1 MPESSNNPTAA
12 LREHARKS
20 LGFMMGSLLS
30 NGEPLLISQ
39 ARQARGSAEQTQLY
53 DAIRELRLKGR
64 SLQEHFVA
72 GVLAAFDEAAQP
84 KPATP
89 SATPPRE
96 VDKALALDSLG
107 VVKDAHLEQQIAV
120 DNIANRASHQY
131 REVLLSI
138 GRQLARSSGN
148 RRVELESLPIGPQKL
163 AVVFME
169 SCSRGGVEPGAMLVF
184 SRLFTRFIVDEL
196 GPFYHECVELFPPE
210 AETELPLSGVPE
222 DAPRATPS
230 LVTAIA
236 KPIPAE
242 PEKPATDAAWD
253 ASRTP
258 LVLPPGKA
266 MAMPR
271 NQLEEALA
279 DLQESLLDPAKTFF
293 SPNPKGGIQPLRI
306 PELLNDAL
314 SEAGLKRPMSLSADV
329 VEAMGLIKLL
339 FEHALG
345 DSRVPPAIRR
355 VMRLLEVPFLRLALR
370 EPEMLSGATHPAR
383 VLFTEI
389 GMAAAGRS
397 AASDAASE
405 DFSRLVQLLV
415 MRVLGDYDKDSSVFE
430 TALQEL
436 RRYLS
441 VHGGGPVPTAKPE
454 PGGIASPQP
463 PQPAPRPA
471 APAPAAPRPPASPE
485 FHVLVDKI
493 PLDGWIELRPQG
505 GARRRLQLLG
515 RAPRTGALIFA
526 DASGEKAG
534 EWSRNDLASMIEN
547 AEAVILK
554 SGATQPPGRR

>member
-1 MPESSNNPTAA
+1 MPESSNNPTAT

-30 NGEPLLISQ
+30 NGEPLLVSQ
-39 ARQARGSAEQTQLY
+39 ARQARGSAEQSQVY

-84 KPATP
+84 KPATA
-89 SATPPRE
+89 SATPPRQ

-163 AVVFME
+163 AAAFME
-169 SCSRGGVEPGAMLVF
+169 SCSRAGVEPGAMLVF
-184 SRLFTRFIVDEL
+184 SRLFTRFVVDEL
-196 GPFYHECVELFPPE
+196 GPFYHDCVKLFPQEASTDLPGPRIPE
-210 AETELPLSGVPE
+210 SELQSTSPP
-222 DAPRATPS
+222 AA
-230 LVTAIA
+230 AAA
-236 KPIPAE
+236 KPAKVE
-242 PEKPATDAAWD
+242 PEPDAAWD
-253 ASRTP
+253 VSRTP
-258 LVLPPGKA
+258 LLLPPGKA

-293 SPNPKGGIQPLRI
+293 SPNPRGGIQPLRI

-314 SEAGLKRPMSLSADV
+314 AEAGLKRAMSLPADV
-329 VEAMGLIKLL
+329 VEAMGLVKLL

-355 VMRLLEVPFLRLALR
+355 VLRLLELPFLRLALR

-389 GMAAAGRS
+389 GMSAAGRS

-415 MRVLGDYDKDSSVFE
+415 MRVLGDYGKDSGVFE
-430 TALQEL
+430 SALQDL
-436 RRYLS
+436 RRYLG
-441 VHGGGPVPTAKPE
+441 VHGGGPVPAAQSE
-454 PGGIASPQP
+454 PGGGVSPP
-463 PQPAPRPA
+463 APQPAPRRA
-471 APAPAAPRPPASPE
+471 TAAPAAPLPPASPE
-485 FHVLVDKI
+485 FLTLVDKI
-493 PLDGWIELRPQG
+493 PLDGWIEMRPQG
-505 GARRRLQLLG
+505 SARKRLQLLG
-515 RAPRTGALIFA
+515 RAPRTGVLMFA
-526 DASGEKAG
+526 DESGQKAG

-554 SGATQPPGRR
+554 PGAPQPAGRR